1 MLVNIQKYAGYLNYL
16 SNLKTFIQMLL
27 HFLLER
33 SFLLFLSTSIK
44 IIDEDKQYTSK
55 PSK

>member
-16 SNLKTFIQMLL
+16 SNQKTFIQMLL